1 MFAWA
6 KNAPPTT
13 LPQGVSFL
21 VDPGQR
27 RYLVLQVRL
36 FLKRDKRDA
45 FLVSDSLCQT
55 TVGRRPHWSQSTIS
69 AIRDKISSWHS
80 FDAPRITF
88 HPTKHGK

>member
-27 RYLVLQVRL
+27 RYLVLQVEFIESWGEKDAI
-36 FLKRDKRDA
+36 FLQIHYAKPLPDA
-45 FLVSDSLCQT
+45 DHTGLSLQYQ
-55 TVGRRPHWSQSTIS
+55 R
-69 AIRDKISSWHS
+69 AE
-80 FDAPRITF
+80 
-88 HPTKHGK
+88 TKYQAGILLMLRGSLSIPPNTAS